1 MLSKPFNVASRS
13 LSLSHILPTFERSG
27 DPSKSGGGETSYF
40 PRRLLCT
47 SRRGQA
53 ARPCELAT
61 RVSTAAAADPSRF
74 PSPSFREARQARGGR
89 ERPGWGGRRAGGE
102 LPACTLSSRPGPE
115 SRLRVLL
122 PPACERAEE
131 VEGRSLARG
140 RSLGGGRPL
149 GP

>member
-1 MLSKPFNVASRS
+1 MMLSKPFNVASRS
-13 LSLSHILPTFERSG
+13 LSLSHILPTFEKSG
-27 DPSKSGGGETSYF
+27 DPSRSGGGETSYF

-53 ARPCELAT
+53 ARPCELA
-61 RVSTAAAADPSRF
+61 RSLYSSSCGPVPLPFPLFPRGS
-74 PSPSFREARQARGGR
+74 PSPRRPGAARLGR
-89 ERPGWGGRRAGGE
+89 EKGGE
-102 LPACTLSSRPGPE
+102 LPVCTLSSRPGPE

-131 VEGRSLARG
+131 VERRSLARG
-140 RSLGGGRPL
+140 RSLGRGRPL